1 MRTRLVALAAFA
13 TSCSSSHPSRTQDA
27 GTDGPRDA
35 VPDVAQGSSCPPAT
49 FHGPAA
55 TIGTADAIEIALPSS
70 LAFAI
75 SATGAD
81 GTLYVEQPPSG
92 AAAAIAAFTATQTV
106 GWDHPA
112 LRSDGNELFAREINT
127 STIWSSTQVGGV
139 WAMPVQATGPWFSD
153 SLASTPASVGTTGD
167 LRAMIWD
174 DVQLQEYTRTSG
186 VWTAVGPALTSTD
199 LIGQSANLAA
209 PQLSADGLSLTF
221 LANPGGPSLTVWY
234 SHRADVSAAF
244 TLPATPIFGPATG
257 IYSPY
262 LTADCRDLYLVDNR
276 ALVKLGP

>member
-1 MRTRLVALAAFA
+1 MSSRLVAVAAFA
-13 TSCSSSHPSRTQDA
+13 ASCSSSHPSSTQDA
-27 GTDGPRDA
+27 AIDGARDA
-35 VPDVAQGSSCPPAT
+35 VPDVAQGSGCPPAA
-49 FHGPAA
+49 FHGPA
-55 TIGTADAIEIALPSS
+55 TTVGTADAPEIALPSS

-92 AAAAIAAFTATQTV
+92 SAAAIAAFTSTQTV

-139 WAMPVQATGPWFSD
+139 WGMPVQATGPWFSD
-153 SLASTPASVGTTGD
+153 SVPGGAVAVGTTGD
-167 LRAMIWD
+167 LRAMIWGD
-174 DVQLQEYTRTSG
+174 TQLQEYTRTGG
-186 VWTAVGPALTSTD
+186 VWTAVGSALTPTE
-199 LIGQSANLAA
+199 LIGQAAMLAS
-209 PQLSADGLSLTF
+209 PQLSSDGLSLVF

-234 SHRADVSAAF
+234 THRATVSAAF
-244 TLPATPIFGPATG
+244 TLPATPIYGPATA

-262 LTADCRDLYLVDNR
+262 LTADCRDLYLSENGV
-276 ALVKLGP
+276 LVRLGP